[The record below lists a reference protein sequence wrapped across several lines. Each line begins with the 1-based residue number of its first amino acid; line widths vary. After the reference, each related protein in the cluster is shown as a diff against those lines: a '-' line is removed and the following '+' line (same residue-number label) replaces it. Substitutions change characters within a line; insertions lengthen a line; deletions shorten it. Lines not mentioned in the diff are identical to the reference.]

1 MAFEDARAAMEL
13 ARLQR
18 RVREAQLQELS
29 TPEFRAL
36 VRTPTRPRATTRE
49 RTRAVRVRRAA
60 AGSILDSSPLTPAPV
75 PSP

>member
-36 VRTPTRPRATTRE
+36 VRTPTRPRATTRA
-49 RTRAVRVRRAA
+49 RMNSWLWRRLPSANDF
-60 AGSILDSSPLTPAPV
+60 GSA
-75 PSP
+75 